1 MSPLIRGSLTGGRSR
16 GSSLFEQFVRVP
28 RGNSQIRSA
37 KVLNQG
43 KVYSDHFSLW
53 IKKRPTRT
61 TECCRGIVNDLI
73 PKHVADMALGS
84 GWPNELLRSHP
95 QQDLANILSAAGNL
109 VCNLR
114 AGPGKN
120 AFNAGRVA
128 NQDDGFPRHAG
139 FASIIKLKQLR
150 MKWRRGFEFERCKIR
165 S

>member
-1 MSPLIRGSLTGGRSR
+1 MSPFIRGSLTGGPSR

-37 KVLNQG
+37 KALNQG

-61 TECCRGIVNDLI
+61 TECCRGVVNDLI
-73 PKHVADMALGS
+73 PKHVANMALGS

-95 QQDLANILSAAGNL
+95 QQDLANVLSAAGNF

-114 AGPGKN
+114 ARPGKN
-120 AFNAGRVA
+120 ACLQRRQGSQSGRRL
-128 NQDDGFPRHAG
+128 PPSRW
-139 FASIIKLKQLR
+139 LR
-150 MKWRRGFEFERCKIR
+150 FDHQA
-165 S
+165 